1 LDDMLARS
9 PKAADDAFLIVI
21 GFVEARHPAK

>member
-9 PKAADDAFLIVI
+9 AKAADDAFSIAI
-21 GFVEARHPAK
+21 GFVEARHSAR